1 MRMCEENN
9 NMQLEEVSEMR
20 KSIRTTG
27 EKNKHMSRV
36 FQDPK
41 RHLEEHINVLMA
53 SNIVQCLGAMLHTV
67 VFK

>member
-27 EKNKHMSRV
+27 EKSVQYVACVSGSKASSGGTHQRVDDVQHCTVSRCNATHCRV
-36 FQDPK
+36 
-41 RHLEEHINVLMA
+41 
-53 SNIVQCLGAMLHTV
+53 
-67 VFK
+67 